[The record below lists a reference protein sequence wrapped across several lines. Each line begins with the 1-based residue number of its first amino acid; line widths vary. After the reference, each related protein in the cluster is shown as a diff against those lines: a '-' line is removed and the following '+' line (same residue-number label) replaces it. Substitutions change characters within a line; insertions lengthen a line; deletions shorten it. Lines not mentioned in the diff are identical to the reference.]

1 VFRLCDEVLIPR
13 SSHSEVAW
21 DILAK
26 QDRNL
31 RRPRCCDRPTKEH
44 LVTDLEPLAG
54 FTVAVT
60 AARRSEELTALLTRR
75 GARVIEAPAIRIV
88 PTHDDEQLLAA
99 TRGCVT
105 NPPDVVIA
113 TTGIGF
119 RGWMEAADGWGLG
132 EQLRSCFASSELLTR
147 GPKAKGAVR
156 AAGLAETWS
165 PDSEASDEVL
175 ARLLAEGVQG
185 RRVAVQ
191 LHGEP
196 LPELTGALREA
207 GADVVEIPVYRWVPA
222 ADLRPLRRLV
232 EQVVS
237 GQVDCITFTS
247 APAVAST
254 LNVAREDG
262 REKAFLAALAGD
274 VLPACVGPVTAAP
287 LERRGVPTVQPAR
300 ARLGALVRTV
310 VEQLPAR
317 QTRTVHAAGHRLE
330 LRGHSVLVD
339 GRTVALTMR
348 QTGVLTALIDS
359 GGRVLSRP
367 DLLKVAWRDEAADE
381 HAVEMTVARLRTALG
396 PASAVVQTVVKRGYR
411 LASAET

>member
-1 VFRLCDEVLIPR
+1 MT
-13 SSHSEVAW
+13 S
-21 DILAK
+21 
-26 QDRNL
+26 
-31 RRPRCCDRPTKEH
+31 
-44 LVTDLEPLAG
+44 LEPLAG

-60 AARRSEELTALLTRR
+60 AARRSEELTALLSRR
-75 GARVIEAPAIRIV
+75 GARVVEAPAIRIV
-88 PTHDDEQLLAA
+88 PTHDDDQLLAV
-99 TRGCVT
+99 TRACVA
-105 NPPDVVIA
+105 NPPDVVIV

-132 EQLRSCFASSELLTR
+132 EQLRARFASSELLTR

-175 ARLLAEGVQG
+175 ARLLAEGVDG
-185 RRVAVQ
+185 RRIAVQ

-196 LPELTGALREA
+196 LPELTGALRDA

-247 APAVAST
+247 APAVSST

-262 REKAFLAALAGD
+262 REKPFLAALAGD
-274 VLPACVGPVTAAP
+274 VLAACVGPVTAGP
-287 LERRGVPTVQPAR
+287 LERRGIHTVQPAR

-310 VEQLPAR
+310 VEELPAR
-317 QTRTVHAAGHRLE
+317 RTRTVDAAGHRLE

-339 GRTVALTMR
+339 GRTVPLTVR

-367 DLLKVAWRDEAADE
+367 DLLKVAWRDESADE

-411 LASAET
+411 LAEA